1 MKVRKPSMKSIMKT
15 IIRIFKIDFWNIV
28 RHPAAALIVC
38 GLCIIPSL
46 YAWVN
51 IYATWN
57 PYGNTSNLPIAIVN
71 EDEGATLDNKAINIG
86 SDIIT
91 QLKKDKSI
99 AWKFTGQWQA
109 SYGLNEGKYYAMIEI
124 PSNFSQ
130 KITTLATTVPKK
142 PDILYYAN
150 DKDNAIAHLI
160 TNIAADQLSNTI
172 KSNFIAVVNKQIL
185 GMIHSKEGDLQNN
198 RNNILQLRDTI
209 VEANNDIT
217 NTKGYIDQATATADG
232 LQDYLSKLQAKLPL
246 LTDQINNLQKVVQAQ
261 KDLVNG
267 TRDSIEQTGQAV
279 NRDIAS
285 IQSDNQQF
293 QSLLQQIAAL
303 NQSAD
308 NGQLTSL
315 LNQSLILC
323 ENEKCLLQNDIQ
335 TLTDLNKVF
344 HSNLLQPVIDSA
356 NAAIQQINS
365 TETTLRSLQSMA
377 AGNTSQQQIA
387 AQIAALSN
395 LGNALTGDII
405 HFSNVFYTN
414 GTGAVSAIAQ
424 MQVAN
429 LDTLNTVLSFS
440 QMVVPQLNI
449 VASFTISSSHLSVN
463 EMNDIK
469 GKLTDLQSTLQTLQ
483 DKTKDLTADNID
495 NLIKLMSLNADSV
508 SGFLS
513 SPITVKQVD
522 VYKIHYFGEGLTPFY
537 TVLAIWVG
545 ALLTCALMTVAFK
558 HPGSGLHPSSRQIYF
573 GKLLLF
579 LLITSIQALLIV
591 TGEQLL
597 FGIQPANTL
606 LFYLVALLCSVTF
619 TVIIFTMVSLLG
631 NVGKAAAMIMMVF
644 QIAGSGGIYPIQTNP
659 NIFGVLEPFWPF
671 TYAID
676 AFREAIAGPYWSNTI
691 RYIAAL
697 FIFTGVFLSMVI
709 IIKPFQKISDQ
720 LNKKLEESGL

>member
-1 MKVRKPSMKSIMKT
+1 MKKIF
-15 IIRIFKIDFWNIV
+15 RIFKIDLFNII
-28 RHPAAALIVC
+28 RHPAATLIVC

-57 PYGNTSNLPIAIVN
+57 PYGNTRDLPVAIVN
-71 EDEGATLDNKAINIG
+71 EDEGATLDNKAVNIG
-86 SDIIT
+86 NDIIA

-99 AWKFTGQWQA
+99 DWQFTGQWQA

-124 PSNFSQ
+124 PSDFSQ
-130 KITTLATTVPKK
+130 KITTLTTTVPQK

-160 TNIAADQLSNTI
+160 TNIAADQLANTI

-185 GMIHSKEGDLQNN
+185 GMINAKEGGLQSN

-217 NTKGYIDQATATADG
+217 NTKGYIDQATATAGG
-232 LQDYLSKLQAKLPL
+232 LQNYLSALQAKLPL
-246 LTDQINNLQKVVQAQ
+246 LTNQINNLQKVVQAQ

-267 TRDSIEQTGQAV
+267 TRDSIEQAGQAI
-279 NRDIAS
+279 NADIAS

-293 QSLLQQIAAL
+293 QSLLQQL
-303 NQSAD
+303 TTLTQSTD
-308 NGQLTSL
+308 NSQLASVL
-315 LNQSLILC
+315 SQSLALC
-323 ENEKCLLQNDIQ
+323 EDEQRLLQNDIQ
-335 TLTDLNKVF
+335 ALTDLNKIA
-344 HSNLLQPVIDSA
+344 HNNLLQAVINRA
-356 NAAIQQINS
+356 NAAVQQIGAIEAALHSIQS
-365 TETTLRSLQSMA
+365 TA
-377 AGNTSQQQIA
+377 AGSPNQQQIV
-387 AQIAALSN
+387 AQIAALST
-395 LGNALTGDII
+395 LGNALTGDITN
-405 HFSNVFYTN
+405 FSNVFYTN
-414 GTGAVSAIAQ
+414 GTGAVSSIAQ
-424 MQVAN
+424 VQVTS
-429 LDTLNTVLSFS
+429 LDTLNTLLSFS
-440 QMVVPQLNI
+440 QMIVPQLNV

-469 GKLTDLQSTLQTLQ
+469 GKLTDLQSTLQALQ
-483 DKTKDLTADNID
+483 DKTKDLTADNLD

-513 SPITVKQVD
+513 SPITVKQVN
-522 VYKIHYFGEGLTPFY
+522 VYHINCFGEGLTPFY

-545 ALLTCALMTVAFK
+545 ALLTCALMTVEFK
-558 HPGSGLHPSSRQIYF
+558 HPGSGLHPSLRQTYF

-579 LLITSIQALLIV
+579 LMITSIQALFLV
-591 TGEQLL
+591 TGELFL
-597 FGIQPANTL
+597 FGIQPANIL
-606 LFYLVALLCSVTF
+606 LMYLVALLCSVTF

-697 FIFTGVFLSMVI
+697 LLFTGVFLSMVA
-709 IIKPFQKISDQ
+709 IIKPFRRISDRMTQ
-720 LNKKLEESGL
+720 KLEESGL